1 MEEIT
6 MQRILVAVAMLCL
19 AATSSQAAARIHHAG
34 NKPSPHRVVRD
45 NSHTVTYDKD
55 SPNPA
60 VGWHWEN
67 GMRVCH
73 NDCDNDEI
81 PGSGFTCRD
90 VTAMGMPMRECT
102 RQN

>member
-1 MEEIT
+1 MK
-6 MQRILVAVAMLCL
+6 RILIAVAVLCS
-19 AATSSQAAARIHHAG
+19 AALTAQAADGIRHVGKKPHPLARDA
-34 NKPSPHRVVRD
+34 
-45 NSHTVTYDKD
+45 SHSIIYNRD

-60 VGWHWEN
+60 IGWHWEN

-81 PGSGFTCRD
+81 PGSGYTCKD
-90 VTAMGMPMRECT
+90 VAVMGQAMRQCS

>member
-6 MQRILVAVAMLCL
+6 MQRILAAVAMLCL
-19 AATSSQAAARIHHAG
+19 AATSSQAAAKIHHAG
-34 NKPSPHRVVRD
+34 NKPSPHHVVRD

-67 GMRVCH
+67 GMRVRH
-73 NDCDNDEI
+73 HDCGA
-81 PGSGFTCRD
+81 PRGRPAVPAFRGHGFAGTI
-90 VTAMGMPMRECT
+90 AA
-102 RQN
+102 